1 MLNYST
7 KKTSMKR
14 YKENFIDILNET
26 ASHFQE
32 NLGRGTN
39 IKK

>member
-7 KKTSMKR
+7 IKTSMKR
-14 YKENFIDILNET
+14 YKENFMDILKET
-26 ASHFQE
+26 SRHFQG
-32 NLGRGTN
+32 NLGRGAD